1 MNDNIEAA
9 STGAQS
15 ELASFLNDRRYARY
29 GRFVFAVL
37 GAVPWVGA
45 LLAASAAIHAE
56 AEQGRVNDLQRRW
69 MEEHET
75 KLAELSETLAT
86 MMRKLEQLGG
96 TADERVQEEGYLGLV
111 RYGFRVWDEAPTKSK
126 RARVRQTLTSAAASR
141 ICSDDVVRL
150 FLNWLRIYDDLHLRV
165 IRVIHE
171 GQGVTRGY
179 IWEQIHGEDVRE
191 NSADAD
197 LFKLMIRDLSTGS
210 VIRQHRDT
218 THDGRFVARR
228 PPATKRA
235 KSRVLESAFEDTK
248 PYELTEL
255 GSQFVHYAMNELVPR
270 LGENAA
276 PEPAAEPD
284 GKLPT

>member
-1 MNDNIEAA
+1 
-9 STGAQS
+9 
-15 ELASFLNDRRYARY
+15 
-29 GRFVFAVL
+29 
-37 GAVPWVGA
+37 
-45 LLAASAAIHAE
+45 
-56 AEQGRVNDLQRRW
+56 
-69 MEEHET
+69 
-75 KLAELSETLAT
+75 
-86 MMRKLEQLGG
+86 MMRRLEQLGG

-126 RARVRQTLTSAAASR
+126 RERVRQTLTNAAASR

-165 IRVIHE
+165 IRVVHE

-179 IWEQIHGEDVRE
+179 IWEQIHGDNVRE
-191 NSADAD
+191 SSAEAD

-210 VIRQHRDT
+210 VVRQHRDT

-228 PPATKRA
+228 PTTTRRA

-255 GSQFVHYAMNELVPR
+255 GRQFVHYAMSELVPR
-270 LGENAA
+270 LGENTD
-276 PEPAAEPD
+276 PEPPPRPD
-284 GKLPT
+284 GATSS